1 MKNLTDHFKLINQST
16 FISNLNR
23 GNVLIPGL
31 HNFKQKLEPMK
42 DTNNNYYAD
51 QSKQQSNYMNPRRI
65 K

>member
-1 MKNLTDHFKLINQST
+1 MKNLTNHFKLINQST

-23 GNVLIPGL
+23 GNALIPGL

-42 DTNNNYYAD
+42 DTSNNYYAD